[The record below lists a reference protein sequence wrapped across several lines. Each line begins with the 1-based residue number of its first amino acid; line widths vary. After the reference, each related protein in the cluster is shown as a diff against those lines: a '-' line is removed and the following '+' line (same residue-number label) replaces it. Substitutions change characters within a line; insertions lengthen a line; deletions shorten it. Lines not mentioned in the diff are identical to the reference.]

1 MVKTTSTYKL
11 ALLALFIAIRVM
23 AGMFRIPLTESLM
36 ISFSFV
42 FIMIETLIFD
52 YPLVVL
58 SATIGDILN
67 ALVFPSGPFYW
78 GYTAF
83 AVLQTS
89 LYWIGLHHRPITV
102 ARLAVVKTINNLFCN
117 VIINSL
123 LVWHLYQV
131 AYPAAVL
138 SRLPKNLIL
147 LPIEILL
154 AYLVI
159 RLVKP
164 LLISKGLVESQYLPM
179 TIFKPKKEN

>member
-23 AGMFRIPLTESLM
+23 AGLFRIPLSESLM

-42 FIMIETLIFD
+42 FIMIECLIFD

-58 SATIGDILN
+58 SAAIGDILN
-67 ALVFPSGPFYW
+67 ALVFPNGPFYW

-83 AVLQTS
+83 AILQTS
-89 LYWIGLHHRPITV
+89 LYWLGLHHKEITV
-102 ARLAVVKTINNLFCN
+102 TRLILVKTINNLFCN
-117 VIINSL
+117 VLINSL
-123 LVWHLYQV
+123 LVWHLYGV
-131 AYPAAVL
+131 AYQAAVL
-138 SRLPKNLIL
+138 TRLPKNLIL
-147 LPIEILL
+147 LPIEVFL

-164 LLISKGLVESQYLPM
+164 LLVSKGLVSADDLPM
-179 TIFKPKKEN
+179 TLIHKKEK

>member
-1 MVKTTSTYKL
+1 
-11 ALLALFIAIRVM
+11 
-23 AGMFRIPLTESLM
+23 M

-67 ALVFPSGPFYW
+67 ALVFLCGSFYW

-89 LYWIGLHHRPITV
+89 LYWIGLHHKPITV